1 MIKTDIREMSLSIN
15 AIKAIERKGF
25 NELTYIQKK
34 VIPLILNGEK
44 DLLVQSQTGTGK
56 TAAFAIPLIEK
67 IIEHKKNQVLILAP
81 TRELSIQLSEEI
93 HSFCGRKKIKIA
105 LLYGG
110 QSFDSQ
116 VKKLK
121 RAEIVIGTPG
131 RVSEHIGRRTY
142 KTKKIDYLI
151 LDEVDEMLKSGFA
164 EDLEEILRF
173 SNRNRRTY
181 FFSATVPDKISQLA
195 KIYTKKLI
203 RVYSESKQVTNKQTK
218 QIYFDLLSHEK
229 LDYLKIILNSEPN
242 FYGIIFCKSKLKAK
256 HLGIKLVKLG
266 FLADAIHGDLEQ
278 NEREKV
284 IGKFRQQKIRILAAT
299 DVAARGLDIPNLTHI
314 INYSLPQN
322 SDSYVHRIG
331 RTGRAGKPGIAIT
344 FVTPEDDSKFI
355 RFRKVL
361 NQNIFHD
368 QIENYQQKKV
378 EIKDDIRE
386 NVRLFF
392 SLGTKNNFTK
402 QKLVEY
408 INKHTEIT
416 GENLSHII
424 VAETFAF
431 VTVSKINAEK
441 ILKVFKNVKNG
452 KRKMVEFA
460 KESKNAKKLSQ

>member
-1 MIKTDIREMSLSIN
+1 M
-15 AIKAIERKGF
+15 
-25 NELTYIQKK
+25 
-34 VIPLILNGEK
+34 
-44 DLLVQSQTGTGK
+44 
-56 TAAFAIPLIEK
+56 
-67 IIEHKKNQVLILAP
+67 
-81 TRELSIQLSEEI
+81 
-93 HSFCGRKKIKIA
+93 
-105 LLYGG
+105 
-110 QSFDSQ
+110 
-116 VKKLK
+116 
-121 RAEIVIGTPG
+121 
-131 RVSEHIGRRTY
+131 
-142 KTKKIDYLI
+142 
-151 LDEVDEMLKSGFA
+151 
-164 EDLEEILRF
+164 
-173 SNRNRRTY
+173 
-181 FFSATVPDKISQLA
+181 
-195 KIYTKKLI
+195 
-203 RVYSESKQVTNKQTK
+203 
-218 QIYFDLLSHEK
+218 
-229 LDYLKIILNSEPN
+229 
-242 FYGIIFCKSKLKAK
+242 
-256 HLGIKLVKLG
+256 
-266 FLADAIHGDLEQ
+266 EQ

-344 FVTPEDDSKFI
+344 SVTPEDDSKFI